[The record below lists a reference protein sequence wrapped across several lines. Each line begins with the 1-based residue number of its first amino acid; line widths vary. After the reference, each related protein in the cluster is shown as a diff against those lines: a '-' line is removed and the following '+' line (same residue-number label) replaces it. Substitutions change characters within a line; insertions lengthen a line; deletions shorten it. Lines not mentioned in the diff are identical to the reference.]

1 MQIPSRTPRLL
12 SSRDNPYGKGR
23 TATLLFD
30 VQTDP
35 GQTSPLVDV
44 GLEVRMIKLM
54 LFEMAQNE
62 CPPEQYVRLGL
73 PEPVRK
79 STRGLQVV
87 IELPSDEVIEVA
99 CVLQAQLGLEM
110 AEHGGNGLPK
120 MPFGDISFPDNL
132 RLRPGYVF
140 SQTKDKD

>member
-1 MQIPSRTPRLL
+1 
-12 SSRDNPYGKGR
+12 
-23 TATLLFD
+23 
-30 VQTDP
+30 
-35 GQTSPLVDV
+35 
-44 GLEVRMIKLM
+44 
-54 LFEMAQNE
+54 
-62 CPPEQYVRLGL
+62 VRLGL

-79 STRGLQVV
+79 STSGLEVV
-87 IELPSDEVIEVA
+87 IELPSDEVIEMA

-140 SQTKDKD
+140 SQTQDKD